1 MGSSD
6 TGRGDKEH
14 FIKRITGNER
24 KVWFKSRK
32 LR

>member
-24 KVWFKSRK
+24 KV
-32 LR
+32 